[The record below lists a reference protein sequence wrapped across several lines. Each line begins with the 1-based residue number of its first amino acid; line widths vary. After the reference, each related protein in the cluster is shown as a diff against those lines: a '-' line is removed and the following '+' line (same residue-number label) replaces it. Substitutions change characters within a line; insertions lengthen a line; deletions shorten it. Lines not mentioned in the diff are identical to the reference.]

1 MPFYQVLCIAA
12 HNPEY
17 VCDKLLLV
25 FAFIYL
31 STLHSVKLKA
41 SFA

>member
-17 VCDKLLLV
+17 VRGEAFYLYLALISLLSSDK
-25 FAFIYL
+25 
-31 STLHSVKLKA
+31 SKA
-41 SFA
+41 SSA